1 MAVEVKNIMTLLQ
14 ITKTTIMEK
23 EKHLPQQYISTPFA
37 YTKFSKNLSLL
48 QQSVLT
54 KVSEHL
60 QSYVRH
66 FFGSELRKD
75 PKVPRPLFSEAEK
88 HNGMPEFIMS
98 YAELGV
104 DIANYNVARAAV
116 QEVLNLTVDAPSEDD
131 DGKAS
136 VKAFNIFTHAN
147 ISFEGGTGVSFRLN
161 PEVVDYVFDM
171 SQGYV
176 RHPAD
181 IARIGQIERM
191 PMMYYYLHKKSEHW
205 KHRLVRLTV
214 LEIKTYLGM
223 LGKITE
229 GTDERSG
236 RPRKDVKEKKEAYPK
251 FSQFKK
257 NVIETSIN
265 DINRLRKDG
274 MLDVCVS
281 YEPIYNGKRKV
292 GNPAYIEFTI
302 YDTIEQMQQ
311 TLAKKQKAQ
320 EPASLFAEAE
330 EVKPGESEWQ
340 QLVAMLDGD
349 IGEELRKV
357 VFVSYDGKTVLLK
370 ASREQCNKVESCL
383 SDDVIAHVKKCS
395 KQVFGK
401 VIKWNY
407 SLSDN

>member
-1 MAVEVKNIMTLLQ
+1 
-14 ITKTTIMEK
+14 MER
-23 EKHLPQQYISTPFA
+23 EKQLPQQYISTPFA

-48 QQSVLT
+48 QQMVLT

-60 QSYVRH
+60 QGYVRH
-66 FFGSELRKD
+66 FFGSDLRKA

-88 HNGMPEFIMS
+88 SNGMPEFVMS

-116 QEVLNLTVDAPSEDD
+116 QEVLNLTVDAPSEDS

-136 VKAFNIFTHAN
+136 VKAFNIFSHAN

-205 KHRLVRLTV
+205 KHRVVRLTV

-236 RPRKDVKEKKEAYPK
+236 RPRKDGKEKKEAYPK

-274 MLDVCVS
+274 LLDVCVS

-302 YDTIEQMQQ
+302 YDTIGQMQQ
-311 TLAKKQKAQ
+311 AAQ
-320 EPASLFAEAE
+320 QRQQFDLFADVE
-330 EVKPGESEWQ
+330 EVKPKPGEKEWK
-340 QLVAMLDGD
+340 QLLAMLDGET
-349 IGEELRKV
+349 GEWLGSEMSDVLRKV
-357 VFVSYDGKTVLLK
+357 NFEYYKNNTVL
-370 ASREQCNKVESCL
+370 
-383 SDDVIAHVKKCS
+383 VIATQEQVAAIEDLLENDVLQSKLSQLLGHCFKGDKHKKVCLYYN
-395 KQVFGK
+395 KLNK
-401 VIKWNY
+401 
-407 SLSDN
+407 

>member
-1 MAVEVKNIMTLLQ
+1 
-14 ITKTTIMEK
+14 MERD
-23 EKHLPQQYISTPFA
+23 KHLPQQYISTPFA

-48 QQSVLT
+48 QQTVLT

-60 QSYVRH
+60 QGYVRH
-66 FFGSELRKD
+66 FFGSDLRKD

-88 HNGMPEFIMS
+88 NNGMPEFVMS

-104 DIANYNVARAAV
+104 DIANYNVARSAV
-116 QEVLNLTVDAPSEDD
+116 QEVLNLTVDAPSEDS

-205 KHRLVRLTV
+205 KHRVVRLTV
-214 LEIKTYLGM
+214 LDIKTYLGM

-236 RPRKDVKEKKEAYPK
+236 RPRKGGKEKKEAYPK

-274 MLDVCVS
+274 LLDVCVS

-311 TLAKKQKAQ
+311 ALARKQKAQ
-320 EPASLFAEAE
+320 EPASLFTAAE
-330 EVKPGESEWQ
+330 EVKPGEKEWQ

-357 VFVSYDGKTVLLK
+357 AFVSYNGKTVLLR
-370 ASREQCNKVESCL
+370 ASREQCKKVESCL

-401 VIKWNY
+401 VIAWNY

>member
-1 MAVEVKNIMTLLQ
+1 MTYAKSRIKFNTLNTFNNVERD
-14 ITKTTIMEK
+14 
-23 EKHLPQQYISTPFA
+23 KHLPQQYISTPFA

-48 QQSVLT
+48 QQTVLT

-60 QSYVRH
+60 QGYVRH

-88 HNGMPEFIMS
+88 NNGMPEFVMS

-116 QEVLNLTVDAPSEDD
+116 QEVLNLTVDAPSEDS

-205 KHRLVRLTV
+205 KHRVVRLTV
-214 LEIKTYLGM
+214 LDIKTYLGM

-236 RPRKDVKEKKEAYPK
+236 RPRKGGKEKKEAYPK

-274 MLDVCVS
+274 LLDVCVS

-292 GNPAYIEFTI
+292 GNPAYIEFSI
-302 YDTIEQMQQ
+302 YDTIGQMQQ
-311 TLAKKQKAQ
+311 ALAKKQKAQ

>member
-1 MAVEVKNIMTLLQ
+1 
-14 ITKTTIMEK
+14 MERD
-23 EKHLPQQYISTPFA
+23 KHLPQQYISTPFA

-48 QQSVLT
+48 QQTVLT

-60 QSYVRH
+60 QGYVRH
-66 FFGSELRKD
+66 FFGSDLRKD

-88 HNGMPEFIMS
+88 NNGMPEFVMS

-116 QEVLNLTVDAPSEDD
+116 QEVLNLTVDAPSEDS

-205 KHRLVRLTV
+205 KHRVVRLTV
-214 LEIKTYLGM
+214 LDIKTYLGM

-236 RPRKDVKEKKEAYPK
+236 RPRKEGKEKKEAYPK

-274 MLDVCVS
+274 LLDVCVS

-292 GNPAYIEFTI
+292 GNPAYIEITS

-311 TLAKKQKAQ
+311 ALARKQKAQ

-330 EVKPGESEWQ
+330 EVKPGEKEWQ
-340 QLVAMLDGD
+340 QLVEMLDGD

-357 VFVSYDGKTVLLK
+357 AFVSYNGKTVLLR
-370 ASREQCNKVESCL
+370 ASREQCKKVESCL
-383 SDDVIAHVKKCS
+383 SDDIIAHVKKCS

-401 VIKWNY
+401 VIAWNY

>member
-1 MAVEVKNIMTLLQ
+1 
-14 ITKTTIMEK
+14 MEK

-116 QEVLNLTVDAPSEDD
+116 QEVLNLTVDAPSEDG

-205 KHRLVRLTV
+205 KYRVINVKV

-236 RPRKDVKEKKEAYPK
+236 RPRKDGKEKKEAYPK

-265 DINRLRKDG
+265 DINRLCKDG

-281 YEPIYNGKRKV
+281 YKPIYNGKRKV

-311 TLAKKQKAQ
+311 ALAKKQEVQ
-320 EPASLFAEAE
+320 RLTSLFVD
-330 EVKPGESEWQ
+330 EVKPGEKEWQ
-340 QLVAMLDGD
+340 QFLCLIDKEIAADFQKARFL
-349 IGEELRKV
+349 
-357 VFVSYDGKTVLLK
+357 SYDGMYLILGVTNRDVPTMIEKHFDKKDVLK
-370 ASREQCNKVESCL
+370 HVEKCL
-383 SDDVIAHVKKCS
+383 VK
-395 KQVFGK
+395 VFGK
-401 VIKWNY
+401 TITLKYKIVKQ
-407 SLSDN
+407 

>member
-1 MAVEVKNIMTLLQ
+1 
-14 ITKTTIMEK
+14 MER

-48 QQSVLT
+48 QQTVLT

-60 QSYVRH
+60 QGYVRH
-66 FFGSELRKD
+66 FFGSELRNA

-88 HNGMPEFIMS
+88 NNGMPELVIS

-116 QEVLNLTVDAPSEDD
+116 QEVLNLTVDAPSEDS

-205 KHRLVRLTV
+205 KHRVVRLTV

-236 RPRKDVKEKKEAYPK
+236 RPRKDGKEKKEAYPK

-274 MLDVCVS
+274 LLDVCVS

-292 GNPAYIEFTI
+292 GNPAHIEFTI
-302 YDTIEQMQQ
+302 YDTIGQMQQ
-311 TLAKKQKAQ
+311 AVQQRQQLN
-320 EPASLFAEAE
+320 LFADVE
-330 EVKPGESEWQ
+330 EVKPKPGEKEWQ
-340 QLVAMLDGD
+340 KLLTMLDGET
-349 IGEELRKV
+349 GEWLGSEMSDLLKKV
-357 VFVSYDGKTVLLK
+357 TLDDYDGKTVRIIATQEQVTAIENLLESNVLQGK
-370 ASREQCNKVESCL
+370 FSQLLGYCFKGNKRKKVCL
-383 SDDVIAHVKKCS
+383 DYKKLH
-395 KQVFGK
+395 K
-401 VIKWNY
+401 
-407 SLSDN
+407 

>member
-1 MAVEVKNIMTLLQ
+1 
-14 ITKTTIMEK
+14 MEK

-104 DIANYNVARAAV
+104 DISNYNVARAAV
-116 QEVLNLTVDAPSEDD
+116 QEVLNLTVDAPSEDG

-205 KHRLVRLTV
+205 KYRVVNLKV

-223 LGKITE
+223 IGKITE

-236 RPRKDVKEKKEAYPK
+236 RPRKDGQEKKEAYPK

-265 DINRLRKDG
+265 DINRLCKDG

-311 TLAKKQKAQ
+311 AIAKKQKTQ
-320 EPASLFAEAE
+320 EPASLFDEAE
-330 EVKPGESEWQ
+330 EVFKPGEKDWQ
-340 QLVAMLDGD
+340 MFVSTLHGD
-349 IGEELRKV
+349 VGKELRKV
-357 VFVSYDGKTVLLK
+357 EFVSYDGKTVLIN
-370 ASREQCNKVESCL
+370 ASREQCQKIEEYL
-383 SDDVIAHVKKCS
+383 TDDVLKYMKNHAKKI
-395 KQVFGK
+395 FGK
-401 VIKWNY
+401 VIGLNY

>member
-1 MAVEVKNIMTLLQ
+1 
-14 ITKTTIMEK
+14 MEE

-54 KVSEHL
+54 KVSELL

-88 HNGMPEFIMS
+88 NNGMPEFIMS

-116 QEVLNLTVDAPSEDD
+116 QEVLNLTIDAPSEDE

-136 VKAFNIFTHAN
+136 IKAFNIFTHAN

-161 PEVVDYVFDM
+161 PEVVDHVFDM

-205 KHRLVRLTV
+205 TRRLVRLTV

-236 RPRKDVKEKKEAYPK
+236 RPQKDGNEKKEAYPK

-311 TLAKKQKAQ
+311 ALAKKQQAQ
-320 EPASLFAEAE
+320 EPASLFSEAE
-330 EVKPGESEWQ
+330 EVFKPGEKDWQ
-340 QLVAMLDGD
+340 MFVATLHGD
-349 IGEELRKV
+349 VGKELRKV
-357 VFVSYDGKTVLLK
+357 EFVSYDGKTVLIN
-370 ASREQCNKVESCL
+370 ASREQCQKIEKYL
-383 SDDVIAHVKKCS
+383 TDDVLKYIKNHAKKI
-395 KQVFGK
+395 FGK
-401 VIKWNY
+401 VIGWNY
-407 SLSDN
+407 FLSDN

>member
-1 MAVEVKNIMTLLQ
+1 
-14 ITKTTIMEK
+14 MEE
-23 EKHLPQQYISTPFA
+23 EKHLPQRYISTPFA

-54 KVSEHL
+54 KVSELL

-116 QEVLNLTVDAPSEDD
+116 QEVLNLTVDAPSEDG

-136 VKAFNIFTHAN
+136 IKAFNIFTHAN

-236 RPRKDVKEKKEAYPK
+236 RPQKDGKEKKEAYPK

-265 DINRLRKDG
+265 DINRLCKEG

-311 TLAKKQKAQ
+311 AFAKKQEIQ
-320 EPASLFAEAE
+320 RLTSLFVD
-330 EVKPGESEWQ
+330 EVKSGEKEWQ

-357 VFVSYDGKTVLLK
+357 VFVSYDGKTVLLR
-370 ASREQCNKVESCL
+370 ASREQCRKVENCL

>member
-1 MAVEVKNIMTLLQ
+1 
-14 ITKTTIMEK
+14 MEE
-23 EKHLPQQYISTPFA
+23 EKHLPQRYISTPFA

-54 KVSEHL
+54 KVSELL

-116 QEVLNLTVDAPSEDD
+116 QEVLNLTVDAPSEDG

-205 KHRLVRLTV
+205 KYRVVNLNV

-236 RPRKDVKEKKEAYPK
+236 RPLKDGKEKKEAYPK

-265 DINRLRKDG
+265 DINRLCKDG

-292 GNPAYIEFTI
+292 GNPASIEFTI

-311 TLAKKQKAQ
+311 ALAKRQKAQ
-320 EPASLFAEAE
+320 EPASLFTAAE
-330 EVKPGESEWQ
+330 EVKPGEKEWK

-357 VFVSYDGKTVLLK
+357 AFVSYNGKTVLLR
-370 ASREQCNKVESCL
+370 ASREQCKRVESCL

-401 VIKWNY
+401 VIAWNY

>member
-1 MAVEVKNIMTLLQ
+1 
-14 ITKTTIMEK
+14 MERD
-23 EKHLPQQYISTPFA
+23 KHLPQQYISTPFA

-48 QQSVLT
+48 QQTVLT

-60 QSYVRH
+60 QGYVRH
-66 FFGSELRKD
+66 FFGSDLRKD

-88 HNGMPEFIMS
+88 NNGMPEFVMS

-116 QEVLNLTVDAPSEDD
+116 QEVLNLTVDAPSEDS

-205 KHRLVRLTV
+205 KHRVVRLTV
-214 LEIKTYLGM
+214 LDIKTYLGM

-236 RPRKDVKEKKEAYPK
+236 RPRKEGKEKKEAYPK

-274 MLDVCVS
+274 LLDVCVS

-311 TLAKKQKAQ
+311 ALARKQKAQ
-320 EPASLFAEAE
+320 EPASLFAAAE
-330 EVKPGESEWQ
+330 EVKPGEKEWQ

-357 VFVSYDGKTVLLK
+357 VFVSYIGKTVLLR
-370 ASREQCNKVESCL
+370 ASREQCKRVESCL

-401 VIKWNY
+401 VIAWNY

>member
-1 MAVEVKNIMTLLQ
+1 
-14 ITKTTIMEK
+14 MERD
-23 EKHLPQQYISTPFA
+23 KHLPQQYISTPFA

-48 QQSVLT
+48 QQTVLT

-60 QSYVRH
+60 QGYVRH
-66 FFGSELRKD
+66 FFGSDLRKD

-88 HNGMPEFIMS
+88 NNGMPEFVMS

-116 QEVLNLTVDAPSEDD
+116 QEVLNLTVDAPSEDS

-205 KHRLVRLTV
+205 KHRVVRLTV
-214 LEIKTYLGM
+214 LDIKTYLGM

-236 RPRKDVKEKKEAYPK
+236 RPRKGGKEKKEAYPK

-274 MLDVCVS
+274 LLDVCVS

-311 TLAKKQKAQ
+311 ALARKQKAQ
-320 EPASLFAEAE
+320 EPASLFAAAE
-330 EVKPGESEWQ
+330 EVKPGEKEWR
-340 QLVAMLDGD
+340 QLVRMLDGD

-357 VFVSYDGKTVLLK
+357 AFVSYNGKTVLLR
-370 ASREQCNKVESCL
+370 ASREQCKRVESCL

-401 VIKWNY
+401 VIAWNY

>member
-1 MAVEVKNIMTLLQ
+1 
-14 ITKTTIMEK
+14 MERD
-23 EKHLPQQYISTPFA
+23 KHLPQQYISTPFA

-48 QQSVLT
+48 QQMVLT

-60 QSYVRH
+60 QGYVRH
-66 FFGSELRKD
+66 FFGSDLRKD

-88 HNGMPEFIMS
+88 NNGMPEFVMS

-116 QEVLNLTVDAPSEDD
+116 QEVLNLTVDAPSEDS

-205 KHRLVRLTV
+205 KHRVVRLTV
-214 LEIKTYLGM
+214 LDIKTYLGM

-236 RPRKDVKEKKEAYPK
+236 RPRKGGKEKKEAYPK

-274 MLDVCVS
+274 LLDVCVS

-292 GNPAYIEFTI
+292 GNPAYIEFSI
-302 YDTIEQMQQ
+302 YDTIGQMQQ
-311 TLAKKQKAQ
+311 ALAKKQKAQ
-320 EPASLFAEAE
+320 EPASLFSEAE

-401 VIKWNY
+401 VIAWNY

>member
-1 MAVEVKNIMTLLQ
+1 
-14 ITKTTIMEK
+14 MEE

-54 KVSEHL
+54 KVSELL

-88 HNGMPEFIMS
+88 NNGMPEFIMS

-116 QEVLNLTVDAPSEDD
+116 QEVLNLTIDAPSEDE

-136 VKAFNIFTHAN
+136 IKAFNIFTHAN

-161 PEVVDYVFDM
+161 PEVVDHVFDM

-205 KHRLVRLTV
+205 TRRLVRLTV

-236 RPRKDVKEKKEAYPK
+236 RPLKDGKEKKEAYPK

-265 DINRLRKDG
+265 DINRLCKDG

-302 YDTIEQMQQ
+302 YDTIRQMQQ
-311 TLAKKQKAQ
+311 ALAKKQKAQ
-320 EPASLFAEAE
+320 EPASLFDDD
-330 EVKPGESEWQ
+330 VKPGEKEWQ
-340 QLVAMLDGD
+340 QLVEMIDGD

-357 VFVSYDGKTVLLK
+357 VFVSYDGKTVLLR
-370 ASREQCNKVESCL
+370 ASREQCQKVESCL

-401 VIKWNY
+401 IIAWNY

>member
-1 MAVEVKNIMTLLQ
+1 
-14 ITKTTIMEK
+14 MEE

-54 KVSEHL
+54 KVSELL

-131 DGKAS
+131 NGQAS

-161 PEVVDYVFDM
+161 PEVVDHVFDM

-205 KHRLVRLTV
+205 TRRLVRLTV
-214 LEIKTYLGM
+214 FEIKTYLGM

-236 RPRKDVKEKKEAYPK
+236 RPQKDGNEKKEAYPK

-265 DINRLRKDG
+265 DINRLCKDG

-311 TLAKKQKAQ
+311 ALAKKQKVKQ
-320 EPASLFAEAE
+320 PTSLFDDD
-330 EVKPGESEWQ
+330 VKTGEREWQ
-340 QLVAMLDGD
+340 QLVTMLDGD
-349 IGEELRKV
+349 IGEELRNV
-357 VFVSYDGKTVLLK
+357 AFVSYDGKTVLLR
-370 ASREQCNKVESCL
+370 ASREQCKKVESCL

-407 SLSDN
+407 SVSDN

>member
-1 MAVEVKNIMTLLQ
+1 
-14 ITKTTIMEK
+14 MEK

-104 DIANYNVARAAV
+104 DISNYNVARAAV
-116 QEVLNLTVDAPSEDD
+116 QEVLNLTVDAPSEDG

-205 KHRLVRLTV
+205 KYRVVNLKV

-223 LGKITE
+223 IGKITE

-236 RPRKDVKEKKEAYPK
+236 RPRNDGQEKKEAYPK

-265 DINRLRKDG
+265 DINRLCKDG

-311 TLAKKQKAQ
+311 AIAKKQKTQ
-320 EPASLFAEAE
+320 EPASLFDEAE
-330 EVKPGESEWQ
+330 EVFKPGEKDWQ
-340 QLVAMLDGD
+340 MFVSTLHGD
-349 IGEELRKV
+349 VGKELRKV
-357 VFVSYDGKTVLLK
+357 EFVSYDGKTVLIN
-370 ASREQCNKVESCL
+370 ASREQCQKIEEYL
-383 SDDVIAHVKKCS
+383 TDDVLKYMKNHAKKI
-395 KQVFGK
+395 FGK
-401 VIKWNY
+401 VIGLNY

>member
-1 MAVEVKNIMTLLQ
+1 
-14 ITKTTIMEK
+14 MEK

-116 QEVLNLTVDAPSEDD
+116 QEVLNLTVDAPSEDG

-191 PMMYYYLHKKSEHW
+191 PMMYYYLHKKSAHW
-205 KHRLVRLTV
+205 KYRVVNLKV

-223 LGKITE
+223 IGKITE

-236 RPRKDVKEKKEAYPK
+236 RPLKDGKEKKEAYPK

-265 DINRLRKDG
+265 DINRLCKDG

-302 YDTIEQMQQ
+302 YDTIRQMQQ
-311 TLAKKQKAQ
+311 ALAKKQQAQ
-320 EPASLFAEAE
+320 EPVSLFDE
-330 EVKPGESEWQ
+330 EVKPGEKEWQ
-340 QLVAMLDGD
+340 QLVEMLDGD
-349 IGEELRKV
+349 ISEELQKL
-357 VFVSYDGKTVLLK
+357 VFLSYDGNKILVKATSEQRQRIENYMTDDVVARIRDLLK
-370 ASREQCNKVESCL
+370 RA
-383 SDDVIAHVKKCS
+383 
-395 KQVFGK
+395 FGK
-401 VIKWNY
+401 SVTWQYFIAK
-407 SLSDN
+407 

>member
-1 MAVEVKNIMTLLQ
+1 
-14 ITKTTIMEK
+14 MER

-48 QQSVLT
+48 QQTVLT
-54 KVSEHL
+54 KISEHL
-60 QSYVRH
+60 QGYVRH
-66 FFGSELRKD
+66 FFGSDLRKA

-88 HNGMPEFIMS
+88 NNGMPEFVMS

-116 QEVLNLTVDAPSEDD
+116 QEVLNLTVDAPSEDS

-205 KHRLVRLTV
+205 KHRVVRLTV
-214 LEIKTYLGM
+214 LDIKTYLGM
-223 LGKITE
+223 LGQITE

-236 RPRKDVKEKKEAYPK
+236 RPRKDGKEKKEAYPK

-274 MLDVCVS
+274 LLDVCVS

-302 YDTIEQMQQ
+302 YDTIEQMQHAMQ
-311 TLAKKQKAQ
+311 QRQQEQQLTL
-320 EPASLFAEAE
+320 FAE
-330 EVKPGESEWQ
+330 EVKPGEREWQ
-340 QLVAMLDGD
+340 QLLAMLVGEAGD
-349 IGEELRKV
+349 ELRKV
-357 VFVSYDGKTVLLK
+357 GFVSYDGSTILLK
-370 ASREQCNKVESCL
+370 ASREQCEKVERCL
-383 SDDVIAHVKKCS
+383 TDEVIKHVKKCS
-395 KQVFGK
+395 IKVFGK
-401 VIKWNY
+401 TVKWNY
-407 SLSDN
+407 SLSDK

>member
-1 MAVEVKNIMTLLQ
+1 
-14 ITKTTIMEK
+14 MEE

-54 KVSEHL
+54 KVSELL

-116 QEVLNLTVDAPSEDD
+116 QEVLNLTIDAPSEDE

-161 PEVVDYVFDM
+161 PEVVDHVFDM

-205 KHRLVRLTV
+205 TRRLVRLTV

-236 RPRKDVKEKKEAYPK
+236 RPLKDGKEKKEAYPK

-265 DINRLRKDG
+265 DINRLKQLG
-274 MLDVCVS
+274 QIDVCIS

-292 GNPAYIEFTI
+292 GNPAYIEFTV

-311 TLAKKQKAQ
+311 VLAKKQQ
-320 EPASLFAEAE
+320 THQSASLFDE
-330 EVKPGESEWQ
+330 EVKPGEKEWQ
-340 QLVAMLDGD
+340 QLVSMLGGELGD
-349 IGEELRKV
+349 ELRKV
-357 VFVSYDGKTVLLK
+357 EFVSFDGKGIILK
-370 ASREQCNKVESCL
+370 ACREQCQKVESCL
-383 SDDVIAHVKKCS
+383 TDDVIKQVKAFSTK
-395 KQVFGK
+395 VFGK
-401 VIKWNY
+401 VVNWNY

>member
-1 MAVEVKNIMTLLQ
+1 
-14 ITKTTIMEK
+14 MER

-48 QQSVLT
+48 QQTVLT

-60 QSYVRH
+60 QGYVRH
-66 FFGSELRKD
+66 FFGSDLRKA

-88 HNGMPEFIMS
+88 NNGMPEFVMS

-116 QEVLNLTVDAPSEDD
+116 QEVLNLTVDAPSEDS

-205 KHRLVRLTV
+205 KHRVVRLTV
-214 LEIKTYLGM
+214 LDIKTYLGM
-223 LGKITE
+223 LGQITE

-236 RPRKDVKEKKEAYPK
+236 RPRKDGKEKKEAYPK

-274 MLDVCVS
+274 LLDVCVS

-302 YDTIEQMQQ
+302 YDTIEQMQHAMQ
-311 TLAKKQKAQ
+311 QRQQEQQLTL
-320 EPASLFAEAE
+320 FAE
-330 EVKPGESEWQ
+330 EVKPGEREWQ
-340 QLVAMLDGD
+340 QLLAMLVGEAGD
-349 IGEELRKV
+349 ELRKV
-357 VFVSYDGKTVLLK
+357 GFVSYDGSTILLK
-370 ASREQCNKVESCL
+370 ASREQCEKVERCL
-383 SDDVIAHVKKCS
+383 TDEVIKHVKKCS
-395 KQVFGK
+395 IKVFGK
-401 VIKWNY
+401 TVKWNY
-407 SLSDN
+407 SLSDK

>member
-1 MAVEVKNIMTLLQ
+1 
-14 ITKTTIMEK
+14 MERD
-23 EKHLPQQYISTPFA
+23 KHLPQQYISTPFA

-48 QQSVLT
+48 QQTVLT

-60 QSYVRH
+60 QGYVRH
-66 FFGSELRKD
+66 FFGSDLRKD

-88 HNGMPEFIMS
+88 NNGMPEFVMS

-116 QEVLNLTVDAPSEDD
+116 QEVLNLTVDAPSEDS

-205 KHRLVRLTV
+205 KHRVVRLTV
-214 LEIKTYLGM
+214 LDIKTYLGM

-236 RPRKDVKEKKEAYPK
+236 RPRKGGKEKKEAYPK

-274 MLDVCVS
+274 LLDVCVS

-302 YDTIEQMQQ
+302 YDTIEQMQ
-311 TLAKKQKAQ
+311 LSMLKKQKS
-320 EPASLFAEAE
+320 EKPMSLFSDEEA
-330 EVKPGESEWQ
+330 KPGQKEWNAFLSSYTGAFLLYVQPFRLHSFDGTNLVLRATIAQREAFESY
-340 QLVAMLDGD
+340 MP
-349 IGEELRKV
+349 
-357 VFVSYDGKTVLLK
+357 
-370 ASREQCNKVESCL
+370 
-383 SDDVIAHVKKCS
+383 DDVEREMVAFKQALKKA
-395 KQVFGK
+395 FGRPVRISYYLTDK
-401 VIKWNY
+401 
-407 SLSDN
+407 

>member
-1 MAVEVKNIMTLLQ
+1 
-14 ITKTTIMEK
+14 MEK

-116 QEVLNLTVDAPSEDD
+116 QEVLNLTVDAPSEDG

-205 KHRLVRLTV
+205 KYRVVNLKV

-223 LGKITE
+223 IGKITE

-236 RPRKDVKEKKEAYPK
+236 RPRKDGQEKKEAYPK

-265 DINRLRKDG
+265 DINRLCKDG

-311 TLAKKQKAQ
+311 AIAKKQKTQ
-320 EPASLFAEAE
+320 EPASLFDEAE
-330 EVKPGESEWQ
+330 EVFKPGEKDWQ
-340 QLVAMLDGD
+340 MFVSTLHGD
-349 IGEELRKV
+349 VGKELRKV
-357 VFVSYDGKTVLLK
+357 EFVSYDGKTVLIK
-370 ASREQCNKVESCL
+370 TSREQCQKIEKYL
-383 SDDVIAHVKKCS
+383 TDDVLKYMKNHAKKI
-395 KQVFGK
+395 FGK
-401 VIKWNY
+401 VIGLNY

>member
-1 MAVEVKNIMTLLQ
+1 
-14 ITKTTIMEK
+14 MERD
-23 EKHLPQQYISTPFA
+23 KHLPQQYISTPFA

-48 QQSVLT
+48 QQTVLT

-60 QSYVRH
+60 QGYVRH
-66 FFGSELRKD
+66 FFGSDLRKD

-88 HNGMPEFIMS
+88 NNGMPEFVMS

-116 QEVLNLTVDAPSEDD
+116 QEVLNLTVDAPSEDS

-205 KHRLVRLTV
+205 KHRVVRLTV
-214 LEIKTYLGM
+214 LDIKTYLGM

-236 RPRKDVKEKKEAYPK
+236 RPRKGGKEKKEAYPK

-274 MLDVCVS
+274 LLDVCVS

-302 YDTIEQMQQ
+302 YDTIEQMQ
-311 TLAKKQKAQ
+311 LFMLKKQKS
-320 EPASLFAEAE
+320 EKPMSLFSDEEA
-330 EVKPGESEWQ
+330 KPGQKEWNAFLSSYTGAFLLYVQPFRLHSFDGTNLVLRATIAQREAFES
-340 QLVAMLDGD
+340 
-349 IGEELRKV
+349 
-357 VFVSYDGKTVLLK
+357 YTP
-370 ASREQCNKVESCL
+370 
-383 SDDVIAHVKKCS
+383 DDVEREMVAFKQALKKA
-395 KQVFGK
+395 FGRPVRISYYLTDK
-401 VIKWNY
+401 
-407 SLSDN
+407 